1 MVGHG
6 PPPTL
11 AWPGHSSTVSRLL
24 EFCRHK
30 PVCTHTRAPPD
41 QGVLS
46 EEHLTMAMT
55 LGSHRHTDQLIKQ
68 TQPQPFTFV
77 TQRSSVSFVLQLKWK
92 QQKKDEMKRTGYVA
106 VCSKWSIFSGGRRSI
121 LSEKCCRWW
130 SHPTFPNCIYKSRR
144 VKSVFHAK
152 PATIALKKKNH
163 HHHFAKTDANGEK
176 VLTVTHSNF
185 YGIYGNPIKVA
196 FV

>member
-30 PVCTHTRAPPD
+30 PVCTHARAAWPGCSFWRTSD
-41 QGVLS
+41 HGNDIRQSSTHWSTYKADATTAV
-46 EEHLTMAMT
+46 HLCYAAKF
-55 LGSHRHTDQLIKQ
+55 GIFR
-68 TQPQPFTFV
+68 FTV
-77 TQRSSVSFVLQLKWK
+77 KMEAAAA
-92 QQKKDEMKRTGYVA
+92 KDEMKRTGQISVRYVA

-144 VKSVFHAK
+144 VKSVSRQASNYC
-152 PATIALKKKNH
+152 ALKKK
-163 HHHFAKTDANGEK
+163 
-176 VLTVTHSNF
+176 
-185 YGIYGNPIKVA
+185 
-196 FV
+196 